1 MVMSKN
7 RGSGGGGRPSSESVA
22 GTTTY
27 ASPEA
32 RWLTERLSG
41 GEGLISGWGI
51 RGTTLSYACPG
62 WGRWRTLSVAKAEA
76 KGEVGANSEEVK

>member
-1 MVMSKN
+1 MEMATATATN
-7 RGSGGGGRPSSESVA
+7 RQSRGTGRPLSEA
-22 GTTTY
+22 ATGATTD

-32 RWLTERLSG
+32 RWLTEGLSG

-76 KGEVGANSEEVK
+76 IR